1 MKLYNYKNILKDW
14 VPPVIT
20 KSVVKILALD
30 PSERKTYSSYQEAM
44 QDTENPDGYE
54 LDNIVKLE
62 FLRTKKIKEELE
74 QPDYIKISDVDLKGR
89 VSLSAFVNKK
99 KITVIDLGGG
109 CGRHYFFKRKLLA
122 PDIELNWYVVET
134 PAMCNYGKS
143 LENGELRFRDNLAD
157 TIKEAGHIDMVYASG
172 VLQCVDKPWEF
183 LDFIT
188 SCKADFIF
196 FHRLALSNK
205 KDVTVIHKYSLSWNG
220 TYQLPEGVE
229 DRIVAYP
236 FSFIEKKRFFET
248 LQKTYSI
255 LMEFSEQ
262 SGVFPVKGEELTG
275 LGLLCKLKN

>member
-1 MKLYNYKNILKDW
+1 MKLSNYKNILKDW
-14 VPPVIT
+14 IPPVIT

-30 PSERKTYSSYQEAM
+30 PSERKTYGSYQEAM

-74 QPDYIKISDVDLKGR
+74 QPEHIQISDVDLKGL
-89 VSLSAFVNKK
+89 VSLSAFISKK

-134 PAMCNYGKS
+134 PAMCNYGKA

-183 LDFIT
+183 LDLIT

-255 LMEFSEQ
+255 LMEFNEQ